1 MTEAHGLCAGEDPQ
15 EVRALVEVQS
25 ETSKDMK
32 DAQSHLDQNVLG
44 QLRGSSPGLDSG
56 PPRVGLFSDAGR
68 PCQRPASP
76 LWRKRGTRKSGLET
90 KTENEVRSALLA
102 RLW

>member
-44 QLRGSSPGLDSG
+44 QLRGSSPGLDSRPLGWASFPTPHG
-56 PPRVGLFSDAGR
+56 PVSG
-68 PCQRPASP
+68 P
-76 LWRKRGTRKSGLET
+76 LPPFGANVALE
-90 KTENEVRSALLA
+90 NRD
-102 RLW
+102 